1 MFFGLCVCSHIY
13 NYKHNYKHN
22 YNYKMA
28 ALTFN
33 YNLSRIPE
41 SHLDWETLSVDPN
54 LESITSDQLDRLWIS
69 MGKETC
75 NLKYWTSYCFYILL
89 NPFGKTKFA
98 ALSTRHIVHT
108 TISNVMDTLVGMY
121 YPRNIHEIHVDGK
134 EHMITEIFY
143 SNKDI
148 HEARIDHSVHKKK
161 CTTRSDQQYILKYFE
176 RIAIYFDYLDA
187 IIDKLV
193 GHINERYVHSA
204 NKKKQCVKRIRS
216 AMKTITKKYD
226 KLKQEIE
233 EIAILEEETY

>member
-13 NYKHNYKHN
+13 NYKHNYN
-22 YNYKMA
+22 YNYKME

-41 SHLDWETLSVDPN
+41 SHLVWETLSVDPN

-75 NLKYWTSYCFYILL
+75 NIKNWTSSCFYILQ
-89 NPFGKTKFA
+89 NSFGKTKFA
-98 ALSTRHIVHT
+98 ALSSTRQKIHEK
-108 TISNVMDTLVGMY
+108 ISNDMDTLVGMY
-121 YPRNIHEIHVDGK
+121 YPRDIYEIHVDGK
-134 EHMITEIFY
+134 EHMITDIFY
-143 SNKDI
+143 FNEDI
-148 HEARIDHSVHKKK
+148 QKARIDHSVHKKK
-161 CTTRSDQQYILKYFE
+161 CITRSDQQYILKYFE

-193 GHINERYVHSA
+193 GHIAERYVHSA

-233 EIAILEEETY
+233 NIAILEEETY

>member
-13 NYKHNYKHN
+13 NYNYNYN

-28 ALTFN
+28 ALAFN

-41 SHLDWETLSVDPN
+41 SHIDWETLSVDPN
-54 LESITSDQLDRLWIS
+54 LESITSGQLDRLWIS

-75 NLKYWTSYCFYILL
+75 NIKNWTIYCFYILQ
-89 NPFGKTKFA
+89 NSFGKTKFA
-98 ALSTRHIVHT
+98 ALSSTRQKIHEK
-108 TISNVMDTLVGMY
+108 ISNAMDTLVGMY
-121 YPRNIHEIHVDGK
+121 YPRDIHEIHVYGK

-143 SNKDI
+143 SNKGI

-161 CTTRSDQQYILKYFE
+161 CITRSDQQYILKYFE

-193 GHINERYVHSA
+193 GHIAERYVHSA

-233 EIAILEEETY
+233 NIAILEEETY